1 MGKSKRIRRSK
12 FEASKKFKKGHG
24 GFMTER
30 EQHIFSAA
38 FGMGWKEGKKRQRQI
53 IKMELKEKKQ

>member
-1 MGKSKRIRRSK
+1 MTHGRRRIKSRR
-12 FEASKKFKKGHG
+12 EALKKFKKGHG

-30 EQHIFSAA
+30 EHHIFCAS

-53 IKMELKEKKQ
+53 TREEEQYE